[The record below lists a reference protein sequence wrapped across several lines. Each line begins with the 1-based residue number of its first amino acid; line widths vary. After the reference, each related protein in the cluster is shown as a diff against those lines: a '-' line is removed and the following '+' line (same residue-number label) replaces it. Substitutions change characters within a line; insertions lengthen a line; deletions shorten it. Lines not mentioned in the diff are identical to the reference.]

1 MGPFIKTERNQSS
14 EQVHLQLTL
23 QHFSYIMRAGIKL
36 GRVQGLEDNPVIKNL
51 IGISK
56 QFVLNGN

>member
-14 EQVHLQLTL
+14 EQVCLQLTL